1 MTARSV
7 EASAGKSRAGI
18 DDRAPVVGAS
28 EITIAADPQVVW
40 EVLTDFERWPSWN
53 ADVKSMSIE
62 GPVVAGTAFR
72 WKAGPGTITSTITH
86 VEPPRLIAWTGV
98 TFGIKAV
105 HLYRLEPRDGD
116 TFVRTEE
123 SYEGLVAGL
132 FRWPLQRTV
141 DKALADGLRY
151 LKAEVERRISGR

>member
-1 MTARSV
+1 MTSARSA
-7 EASAGKSRAGI
+7 EASTEKSPVRL
-18 DDRAPVVGAS
+18 DDRAPVLGAS
-28 EITIAADPQVVW
+28 EITIAADPQAVW
-40 EVLTDFERWPSWN
+40 EVLTEIDRWPSWN

-62 GPVVAGTAFR
+62 GPVVAGTEFR
-72 WKAGPGTITSTITH
+72 WKAGPGTITSTVTH

-105 HLYRLEPRDGD
+105 HLYRLEPRGGD
-116 TFVRTEE
+116 TIVRTEE

-132 FRWPLQRTV
+132 FRRPLQKTV

-151 LKAEVERRISGR
+151 LKAEVERTTSG